1 MLRYNHKSPFSNFML
16 MSRTR
21 LAVRRLPPGSGYAEK
36 LLEHSLVTFIHS
48 GLLGLRYVVWLC
60 NKGRKG
66 RGLCLPPVCP
76 YGRLAFCRE
85 KSGSY
90 EACSRTFIRRE
101 TCCRET
107 DCGEPSCV
115 ESREYWPA
123 TGAKAALLIWMGA
136 RHVVE
141 GNYLFGGLY

>member
-1 MLRYNHKSPFSNFML
+1 MFTLGMPL
-16 MSRTR
+16 WQT
-21 LAVRRLPPGSGYAEK
+21 GS
-36 LLEHSLVTFIHS
+36 LLEV
-48 GLLGLRYVVWLC
+48 
-60 NKGRKG
+60 
-66 RGLCLPPVCP
+66 
-76 YGRLAFCRE
+76 
-85 KSGSY
+85 SGSY
-90 EACSRTFIRRE
+90 GACRRILIRRE